1 MRLALAALCFLLAV
15 PAASARADAPP
26 PIPDGGIAE
35 GSRDIARAWLA
46 EPTERYP
53 HGVLGDELEANALV
67 VESRDGAIS
76 IHRLNDDTV
85 FEFLT
90 PMLADIDGDGRD
102 EAWVVRADAWDGA
115 RLEGYGLEAGK
126 LIRRYEGPAIGAGFR
141 WLNPIGTGDF
151 DGDGQ
156 AEAAYIETP
165 HVGGVLTVLK
175 PKGDKL
181 EITARAITAYSTHK
195 IGSTSLDLGAIAD
208 IDGDGADDFIVP
220 NQVHDR
226 IAIVS
231 LKNGKLIERW
241 RSKRLTRI
249 IGGLRVKPSA
259 DGVRVM
265 YRTIGDAE
273 TEITVSASDLSY

>member
-1 MRLALAALCFLLAV
+1 MRQALAALCFLVATT
-15 PAASARADAPP
+15 PALARADAPP
-26 PIPDGGIAE
+26 PIPDGGIVE
-35 GSRDIARAWLA
+35 GTRDIARTWLA

-67 VESRDGAIS
+67 VEGRDGAIS

-126 LIRRYEGPAIGAGFR
+126 LVRRYEGPAIGKGFR
-141 WLNPIGTGDF
+141 WLNPIGIGDF
-151 DGDGQ
+151 DGDGK

-165 HVGGVLTVLK
+165 HIGGVLTVLK
-175 PKGDKL
+175 PNGDKL

-208 IDGDGADDFIVP
+208 IDGNGAEDFILP

-231 LKNGKLIERW
+231 LMNGKLVERW

-249 IGGLRVKPSA
+249 IGGLSLTPSA
-259 DGVRVM
+259 DGAQVV
-265 YRTIGDAE
+265 YRTIGGAE
-273 TEITVSASDLSY
+273 NQIAVSASDLTQ

>member
-1 MRLALAALCFLLAV
+1 MRQALAALCFLLAV

-67 VESRDGAIS
+67 VESKGGATS
-76 IHRLNDDTV
+76 ILRLNDDTV

-126 LIRRYEGPAIGAGFR
+126 LFRRYDGPAIEKGSR
-141 WLNPIGTGDF
+141 WLNPIGIGDF
-151 DGDGQ
+151 DGDGK
-156 AEAAYIETP
+156 AEAAYIKTP
-165 HVGGVLTVLK
+165 HIGGVLTVLK

-181 EITARAITAYSTHK
+181 KITARAITAYSTHK

-208 IDGDGADDFIVP
+208 IDGDGSQDFILP

-231 LKNGKLIERW
+231 LIDGKLVERW

-249 IGGLRVKPSA
+249 IGGLRVMPV
-259 DGVRVM
+259 DNGFRIRC
-265 YRTIGDAE
+265 RTTGGAE
-273 TEITVSASDLSY
+273 TQITVRASDLAQ